1 MWASDITTFK
11 PIVIYCLTMKQTLN
25 IVRYLLSNGPNIF
38 QDRIIRYH
46 KDIESAKDREEIV
59 AEFIKFQSEILIL
72 VTTTALGITI

>member
-1 MWASDITTFK
+1 M
-11 PIVIYCLTMKQTLN
+11 YCLTTKQTLN